1 MKAVEYLNDSMLNIY
16 RLFCDLDSF
25 MKILLAKLKVSV
37 SFELDMLSNVM
48 MRSKVPYDEDGYL
61 SQEKETVLDLS
72 QGQEVV
78 TSCGKVGRVM
88 RYCSTQTAWE
98 IKCQECPVS
107 VKMVTQF

>member
-1 MKAVEYLNDSMLNIY
+1 MLNIY

-37 SFELDMLSNVM
+37 SFELDMLSKVM
-48 MRSKVPYDEDGYL
+48 MRSKVPFDEDGYL